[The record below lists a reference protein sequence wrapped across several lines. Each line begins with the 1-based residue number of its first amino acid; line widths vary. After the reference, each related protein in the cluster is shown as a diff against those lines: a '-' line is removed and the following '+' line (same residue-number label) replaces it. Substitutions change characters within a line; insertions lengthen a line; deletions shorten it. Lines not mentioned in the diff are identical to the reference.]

1 MKNSDLELATEQR
14 GELACVVS
22 GSQTFPV
29 RSEKIGDAVEYMVQ
43 NVEKRLP
50 VSALASIANISPY
63 HLFSVFKQRTGC
75 SPLMYFTLLRMGRA
89 CLLLDSSSARV
100 KDVAEALGYD
110 DAFYFSR
117 VFKTWTSVAPSH
129 YRNLGA
135 DLRLEIKEHL
145 WPNNERP
152 LSSAAP
158 VVISFGKITLVG
170 DQHAA
175 KDFTTI

>member
-1 MKNSDLELATEQR
+1 
-14 GELACVVS
+14 
-22 GSQTFPV
+22 
-29 RSEKIGDAVEYMVQ
+29 
-43 NVEKRLP
+43 
-50 VSALASIANISPY
+50 
-63 HLFSVFKQRTGC
+63 
-75 SPLMYFTLLRMGRA
+75 MGRA

-135 DLRLEIKEHL
+135 DLRLEIKERL
-145 WPNNERP
+145 WPNNEKP

-158 VVISFGKITLVG
+158 AAISFGKITLVG
-170 DQHAA
+170 DQHTA